1 MYLFNS
7 TFRERRALDE
17 ERAVRYF
24 ALRARW
30 QFELRND
37 DDLCQQFD
45 DTVNPD
51 EPVFMVVQKQV
62 KVSKRRQ
69 RYN

>member
-7 TFRERRALDE
+7 TFREREALDE

-37 DDLCQQFD
+37 DGVCQQLD
-45 DTVNPD
+45 DSINQD
-51 EPVFMVVQKQV
+51 ETVFMVVQKQV
-62 KVSKRRQ
+62 KVSNYSQ
-69 RYN
+69 CWD